1 MSGSLSICCRP
12 KVAVKLTPGD
22 VLFIPSAYL
31 PEEVSIM
38 GEVVTPDRYVIKKLI
53 DLTEA
58 CALAG
63 GWSPKTANLKR
74 LNIF

>member
-1 MSGSLSICCRP
+1 
-12 KVAVKLTPGD
+12 
-22 VLFIPSAYL
+22 
-31 PEEVSIM
+31 M

-63 GWSPKTANLKR
+63 GWSPKTATLKR
-74 LNIF
+74 LKIF